1 MAEQMKNEIEWPY
14 HLIQAFYNV
23 SYLGGLQ
30 DEIINMA
37 QESFKD
43 LKNGQHRSSV
53 IVAGETLHRLNC
65 ALTTAFITVKGHSE
79 HKKLG
84 GLNLEDKGD
93 YEIARILLHRFKLS
107 DSITVLRDLS
117 LINDELFLNMNILRH
132 LRNESAH
139 SRTPSIYS
147 YELPLDMLGITIRD
161 VLATPKGLE
170 PLQWQRYQFI
180 VKINNKD
187 TIFTVDPEKLMID
200 LRDLEYEKFAP
211 TISLAILFLSIKNMV
226 NQMNYLFL
234 LGKE

>member
-65 ALTTAFITVKGHSE
+65 ALTTA
-79 HKKLG
+79 
-84 GLNLEDKGD
+84 
-93 YEIARILLHRFKLS
+93 YRFKLS